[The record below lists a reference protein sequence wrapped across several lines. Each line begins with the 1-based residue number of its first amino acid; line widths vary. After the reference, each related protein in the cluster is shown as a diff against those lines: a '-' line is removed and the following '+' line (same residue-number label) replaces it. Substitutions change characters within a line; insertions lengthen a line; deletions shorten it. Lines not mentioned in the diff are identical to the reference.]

1 MMEKNT
7 DTVTASSIRYT
18 VQNVS
23 ELIGS
28 DVIIYANCDC
38 TIHNVASTDLN
49 FCTINKFWL
58 YRSVFSNIWF
68 FFLSEQDQKFKE
80 NCICWYS
87 EKLDN
92 KRYWASEFNKKKIK
106 CALFFGFSASISDPV
121 CIKRVSWMK
130 NNHVHDNN
138 INSLLYEMGY

>member
-49 FCTINKFWL
+49 FCTINKF
-58 YRSVFSNIWF
+58 
-68 FFLSEQDQKFKE
+68 
-80 NCICWYS
+80 
-87 EKLDN
+87 
-92 KRYWASEFNKKKIK
+92 
-106 CALFFGFSASISDPV
+106 
-121 CIKRVSWMK
+121 
-130 NNHVHDNN
+130 
-138 INSLLYEMGY
+138 